1 MNAEIIVLG
10 SLNMDLIVKA
20 ERAPEAGE
28 TLSGHFF
35 QTIPGG
41 KGANQAAAAA
51 KLGGDVAMVGRVGD
65 DDFGA
70 RLTSALC
77 DVGVDASAVKIDPA
91 QSTGIAMITVDDAGE
106 NRILVV
112 AGANGQVSK
121 ADVDTLRPALAH
133 AKALVLQMEIPLETI
148 EYVLNVAAKLDLLTF
163 LNLAPAYPISD
174 EMLRKIDYLILNES
188 EACLLT
194 NISVTDQDSAK
205 AACSALFAR
214 GAHTVIITL
223 GGKGALLATMDEFT
237 FLPAY
242 QVDVVDTTAA
252 GDAFSAGFV
261 VSLLET
267 QDLARSVQYANAVG
281 ALTVTKLGAQVSL
294 PSKDD
299 VENFLKA
306 QSER

>member
-10 SLNMDLIVKA
+10 SLNMDLVVKA

-70 RLTSALC
+70 RLTSALR
-77 DVGVDASAVKIDPA
+77 DVGVDASAVKIDPV

-112 AGANGQVSK
+112 AGANGQVSR
-121 ADVDTLRPALAH
+121 ADVDTLHPALAH

-148 EYVLNVAAKLDLLTF
+148 EYVLDVAAKLDLLTF

-174 EMLRKIDYLILNES
+174 EMLRKIDCLILNES

-205 AACSALFAR
+205 AACSALFTR
-214 GAHTVIITL
+214 GAHTVIVTL
-223 GGKGALLATMDEFT
+223 GGKGALLATTDEFT
-237 FLPAY
+237 FFPAY

>member
-1 MNAEIIVLG
+1 MSAEIIVLG
-10 SLNMDLIVKA
+10 SLNMDMVVKA

-28 TLSGHFF
+28 TLSGYFF

-41 KGANQAAAAA
+41 KGANQAAAVA
-51 KLGGDVAMVGRVGD
+51 KLGGDVAMVGRVGQ

-70 RLTSALC
+70 RLISALS
-77 DVGVDASAVKIDPA
+77 DVGVNTSAVKIDPA
-91 QSTGIAMITVDDAGE
+91 QSTGIAMITVEETGE
-106 NRILVV
+106 NRILIV
-112 AGANGQVSK
+112 AGANGQVSR
-121 ADVDTLRPALAH
+121 ADVDVLRFDLVH
-133 AKALVLQMEIPLETI
+133 AKALVLQMEIPFETI
-148 EYVLNVAAKLDLLTF
+148 EYALDVAVELDLLTF

-174 EMLRKIDYLILNES
+174 EMLKKIDYLILNES
-188 EACLLT
+188 EARLLT

-223 GGKGALLATMDEFT
+223 GAKGALLATAKEFI

-252 GDAFSAGFV
+252 GDAFAAGFV
-261 VSLLET
+261 VSLLKT
-267 QDLARSVQYANAVG
+267 QDLARSVQFANAVG

-294 PSKDD
+294 PLKAD
-299 VENFLKA
+299 VESFIKM